1 MDAAVVNALPEL
13 EFAQGTDHSFEI
25 RSEEN
30 HSSQVLASLRQQL
43 VGRQFCDV
51 DLLVDDRKISAHKVV
66 LAACCPYF
74 KDLLTGDETKAKHNQ
89 IVITGLDHISLE
101 KLVFYMYGQSLTI
114 SVRNVKPIM
123 VTAHFLQLHKI
134 AEICATFVSGHLV
147 DQANALAVRRFLFT
161 LGYRSAA
168 TKVERFIE
176 KHFVPITQ
184 TEGFL
189 ELSFEE
195 VSELL
200 SKDWLHVESEEQ
212 VFNAA
217 MRWIEHSAERSD
229 MVDRILS
236 CVRLHLLDKSFFMSE
251 VFRNRIIRNHRN
263 FCNVVEKA
271 LEHHLISARL
281 SVSRSALSK
290 PRCSPYFPILVIG
303 GYREEICLSDVENYD
318 SRFEQWKRVQS
329 LRDPRSYFGIAVD
342 GEMVY
347 VAGGRDDCYNF
358 LNSVECYDVTRN
370 EWTEVARMREKRFAP
385 VAAFLKK
392 KLYVCGGFYDRPLKT
407 VEVYDPKMD
416 SWEDGIPMTVA
427 RRGACVAVLNGY
439 IYVMGGSDGSSRP
452 TSSVERFS
460 PKKGRW
466 ETMPPMSKSRFGAG
480 AAVMNGMIYVC
491 GGFNSE
497 ECYLRDVERFNPE
510 TMEWSSVA
518 AMPAKRET
526 AAVLSFENSIYVIG
540 GFDGSDRCGHILMF
554 NPETNSWNLGATLSY
569 PRSCPGAAVISSI
582 RPRRKIIPSPR
593 KRKMETEERVG
604 TGNKGAI
611 MALVLHHEAR
621 KIPCSDSE

>member
-229 MVDRILS
+229 MVDREECRQATVS
-236 CVRLHLLDKSFFMSE
+236 
-251 VFRNRIIRNHRN
+251 
-263 FCNVVEKA
+263 VVA
-271 LEHHLISARL
+271 
-281 SVSRSALSK
+281 
-290 PRCSPYFPILVIG
+290 G

-370 EWTEVARMREKRFAP
+370 EWTEVILFETK
-385 VAAFLKK
+385 
-392 KLYVCGGFYDRPLKT
+392 
-407 VEVYDPKMD
+407 
-416 SWEDGIPMTVA
+416 
-427 RRGACVAVLNGY
+427 
-439 IYVMGGSDGSSRP
+439 VMGGSDGSSRP

-540 GFDGSDRCGHILMF
+540 GICCKS
-554 NPETNSWNLGATLSY
+554 
-569 PRSCPGAAVISSI
+569 V
-582 RPRRKIIPSPR
+582 
-593 KRKMETEERVG
+593 
-604 TGNKGAI
+604 
-611 MALVLHHEAR
+611 
-621 KIPCSDSE
+621 